1 MVSIKVNVLSFFF
14 FLVTGEMVFGH
25 RGDKQGSLQ
34 KDIEKIPTIYL
45 LEGNEYGSN
54 ANRSEINGW
63 YSLVSVIFGQG

>member
-1 MVSIKVNVLSFFF
+1 MVSIKVNALSFFF
-14 FLVTGEMVFGH
+14 FGHRGDGFGH

-54 ANRSEINGW
+54 ANRSEINGR

>member
-1 MVSIKVNVLSFFF
+1 
-14 FLVTGEMVFGH
+14 MVFGH